1 MAKKKKRAERDGER
15 GRGDKQYEGSGVR
28 RIKYSCKQQLLL
40 RRRRNGKDGGMEVSL
55 GCGDELRVNK
65 HLARCVCMHQKSA
78 ERKEFELPGTDGI
91 GMGE

>member
-1 MAKKKKRAERDGER
+1 
-15 GRGDKQYEGSGVR
+15 VR

-65 HLARCVCMHQKSA
+65 HLARCVCA
-78 ERKEFELPGTDGI
+78 CIRKVLKGKNSNYLAPTA
-91 GMGE
+91 